1 MNTTL
6 VSHAKITVPAD
17 CFELVSA
24 LVQRLG
30 GQVVTDD
37 NDVVTVPPMPES
49 ERVGRMLKGLRLR
62 EGMTQA
68 ELAPGYRRSPEPH
81 FRIRE
86 EQASCSGSKGRGT
99 RQLLHTV
106 PGHFLKCP
114 VAAMRQIFKRSGHG

>member
-30 GQVVTDD
+30 GQVITDD
-37 NDVVTVPPMPES
+37 EEVVTVPPMPES

-68 ELAPGYRRSPEPH
+68 QLAEAIGVPQSHISEYEKNKRPIPPAKAEELA
-81 FRIRE
+81 
-86 EQASCSGSKGRGT
+86 K
-99 RQLLHTV
+99 LLHTV
-106 PGHFLKCP
+106 PGHFLSN
-114 VAAMRQIFKRSGHG
+114 QQ